1 MKLAWVVI
9 FLALLSGCGLNAT
22 LSLNETA
29 PTGTVIFQGQ
39 FLTPT
44 TVSGTA
50 QLYSSGG
57 QIILRLQGLTTPTDT
72 RYTLFLEQNGTAT
85 AVYVAQ
91 LKAPLGNQ
99 NYVTGLAVGPTFTRV
114 VFRGNSNASNPEISS
129 ASLVVVP

>member
-1 MKLAWVVI
+1 MKQGLLVI
-9 FLALLSGCGLNAT
+9 FLALFAGCGLNAT
-22 LSLNETA
+22 LSLNETV
-29 PTGTVIFQGQ
+29 PSGTVIFQGQ
-39 FLTPT
+39 FLTPA

-50 QLYSSGG
+50 QLYNSGG
-57 QIILRLQGLTTPTDT
+57 QIVIRFQGLTTPTDT

-99 NYVTGLAVGPTFTRV
+99 NYATGLAVGPTFTRV